1 MKKSLIDFFVLL
13 LQQVHFYYNDAQKN
27 FIIMLFTLQIEQAC
41 VSSKFKKKLQKKNV
55 DNNHLVTKKRM
66 IEIGYWISF
75 SCKHQN
81 GYSNNQRFFPSL
93 HVFSLYMFVC
103 FSSTHVSLY

>member
-1 MKKSLIDFFVLL
+1 
-13 LQQVHFYYNDAQKN
+13 
-27 FIIMLFTLQIEQAC
+27 
-41 VSSKFKKKLQKKNV
+41 
-55 DNNHLVTKKRM
+55 VTKKRM